1 VRWSE
6 DRGSG
11 TLLGLA
17 VVGSI
22 GALVSLTIPLC
33 VGLGIRASVDT
44 AADASALAGADV
56 AVGISPGSPCDV
68 ASTVAV
74 ANRATLGACAVDGLV
89 VTVRAQSTFLGL
101 VLAATATAGPPG
113 AVTN

>member
-17 VVGSI
+17 IVGSI
-22 GALVSLTIPLC
+22 GALVTPTIPLC
-33 VGLGIRASVDT
+33 VGLGVRASVDT
-44 AADASALAGADV
+44 AADSSALAGADV
-56 AVGISPGSPCDV
+56 AAGISPGSPCDAARAV
-68 ASTVAV
+68 AA

-89 VTVRAQSTFLGL
+89 VTVRAQSSFMG
-101 VLAATATAGPPG
+101 VALAATATAGPPG